1 MHRPLRVAIAINRA
15 SGLSQV
21 VLRHCVLNVLGAQE
35 YRQQFTDL
43 SNLVLGECSRTQ
55 LVLAIL
61 RHSDIDKDEPVDGLR
76 GASATEVAKETKPD
90 KGKKKR

>member
-1 MHRPLRVAIAINRA
+1 MSAVRKAVE
-15 SGLSQV
+15 
-21 VLRHCVLNVLGAQE
+21 LNCWPTNTVETTGHLKLQA

-61 RHSDIDKDEPVDGLR
+61 RHSDIDKEEPVGRLR
-76 GASATEVAKETKPD
+76 GASATEVAKETKPN